1 MRLPQGRVANLFAA
15 IAVPTVLFVVVSFVV
30 LLAGEWWPDRTSALS
45 ARVDR
50 ALELLGVTIFAS
62 CLAVGFSFLWRALG
76 RWALVAA
83 LVYVPAM
90 FLTVLYTGLFI
101 AGAFLNRSD

>member
-15 IAVPTVLFVVVSFVV
+15 IGLPAVLFFVITFVV
-30 LLAGEWWPDRTSALS
+30 LLAGEWWPDLTSVLS

-50 ALELLGVTIFAS
+50 AFELLGVAIFAS
-62 CLAVGFSFLWRALG
+62 CLAVGFAFLWRAFG

-83 LVYVPAM
+83 LVYVPTM
-90 FLTVLYTGLFI
+90 LLTVLYIGLFI
-101 AGAFLNRSD
+101 AGAFIDRSD